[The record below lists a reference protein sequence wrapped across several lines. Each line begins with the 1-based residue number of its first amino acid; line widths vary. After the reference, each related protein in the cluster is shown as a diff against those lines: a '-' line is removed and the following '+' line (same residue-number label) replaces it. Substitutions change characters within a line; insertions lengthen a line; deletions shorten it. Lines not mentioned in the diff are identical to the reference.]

1 MKRRLTEG
9 PVGSQ
14 LIKLTLPMV
23 WGVFAIIAFN
33 LVDTYFVGQLG
44 TAQLAAMS
52 FTFPVVMTLG
62 SLAMGLGIG
71 ASSVIARAIGE
82 GDMRRVQ
89 RFTTNSLTLAL
100 TAVIL
105 FVSLGLVTI
114 DPLFQALGAGPEV
127 MPFIR
132 DYMQIW
138 YFGMVF
144 LVVPMVGNSAI
155 RAAGNTLTPS
165 IIMTLAAATNI
176 ILDPL
181 LITGAWGFPR
191 LELQGAALATVIA
204 RATTLVAA
212 LLVLRFKENLL
223 STQLPDLEETL
234 WCWRD
239 ILTVGLPAAAAS
251 MITPISI
258 GVITSLLAV
267 HGAAAV
273 AGFGVASRIES
284 FALITVM
291 ALSASIGPFVGQ
303 NWGAQ
308 QFGRVRLALRQSFL
322 FCMGWGLLMAVALG
336 VGARSLSALFNQ
348 DPAVLA
354 VATQYLWLVP
364 ISYGTAGIIQVA
376 SSAFNAMGKPI
387 PSIVMTTA
395 RMFVLY
401 IPLAYLGS
409 RVAGP
414 TGIFIA
420 ALVSNLV
427 VGLGAYGWNRRAC
440 HRPPAVEPTQPK
452 VLHSPHT

>member
-1 MKRRLTEG
+1 MQRRLTEG
-9 PVGSQ
+9 PVVTQ
-14 LIKLTLPMV
+14 LLKLTLPMV
-23 WGVFAIIAFN
+23 WGIFALNAFN
-33 LVDTYFVGQLG
+33 LADTYFVGQLG
-44 TAQLAAMS
+44 TNQLAAMS

-105 FVSLGLVTI
+105 FVTVGLLTI
-114 DPLFQALGAGPEV
+114 DPLFQSLGAGPEV
-127 MPFIR
+127 LPFVR
-132 DYMQIW
+132 EYMRIW

-165 IIMTLAAATNI
+165 IIMTLAAAINI
-176 ILDPL
+176 FLDPL
-181 LITGAWGFPR
+181 LITGALGFPR
-191 LELQGAALATVIA
+191 LELQGAAIATVIS
-204 RATTLVAA
+204 RALTLIAS
-212 LLVLRFKENLL
+212 LLVLRFKEKLL
-223 STQLPDLEETL
+223 SSQLPNLEETL

-267 HGAAAV
+267 QGTAAV
-273 AGFGVASRIES
+273 AGFGVASRLES
-284 FALITVM
+284 FAMIVVM
-291 ALSASIGPFVGQ
+291 ALSASMGPFVGQ

-308 QFGRVRLALRQSFL
+308 AFGRVQRAMRHSFL
-322 FCMGWGLLMAVALG
+322 FCMGWGVASAVILG
-336 VGARSLSALFNQ
+336 WGGRSLAILFNP
-348 DPAVLA
+348 DPAVVS
-354 VATQYLWLVP
+354 VAAQYLWLVP
-364 ISYGTAGIIQVA
+364 ISYGAAGIIQVS
-376 SSAFNAMGKPI
+376 SSAFNAMGKPV
-387 PSIVMTTA
+387 PSIVMTIA

-409 RVAGP
+409 RLAGA
-414 TGIFIA
+414 TGIFAA
-420 ALVSNLV
+420 ALISNLV
-427 VGLGAYGWNRRAC
+427 VGAGAYLWNRQTCDRSETATVKQEVA
-440 HRPPAVEPTQPK
+440 H
-452 VLHSPHT
+452 

>member
-1 MKRRLTEG
+1 MNRRLTEG

-100 TAVIL
+100 TAVIV
-105 FVSLGLVTI
+105 FVAVGLLTI
-114 DPLFQALGAGPEV
+114 DPLFEALGAGPEV
-127 MPFIR
+127 MPFVR

-176 ILDPL
+176 VLDPL
-181 LITGAWGFPR
+181 LITGALGFPR
-191 LELQGAALATVIA
+191 LELQGAAIATVIS
-204 RATTLVAA
+204 RALTLVAA

-223 STQLPDLEETL
+223 SMHLPDLEETL
-234 WCWRD
+234 FCWRD
-239 ILTVGLPAAAAS
+239 ILTVGLPAAASS

-258 GVITSLLAV
+258 GVITSFLAV
-267 HGAAAV
+267 HGPAAV
-273 AGFGVASRIES
+273 AGFGVASRLES
-284 FALITVM
+284 FSLIAVM
-291 ALSASIGPFVGQ
+291 ALSASMGPFVGQ
-303 NWGAQ
+303 NWGAH

-322 FCMGWGLLMAVALG
+322 FCIGSGVAIALILG
-336 VGARSLSALFNQ
+336 FSARALAALFNQ
-348 DPAVLA
+348 DPEVIAIA
-354 VATQYLWLVP
+354 AQYLWIVP

-376 SSAFNAMGKPI
+376 NSAFNAMGKPI
-387 PSIVMTTA
+387 PSIVMTIA

-401 IPLAYLGS
+401 IPLAYIGS

-414 TGIFIA
+414 TGIFVA
-420 ALVSNLV
+420 ALVSNLA
-427 VGLGAYGWNRRAC
+427 VGVGAYWWTRRTC
-440 HRPPAVEPTQPK
+440 DRQPAPVVAEPEA
-452 VLHSPHT
+452 VGR

>member
-62 SLAMGLGIG
+62 SLAMGLGVG

-89 RFTTNSLTLAL
+89 RFTTNSLTLAV
-100 TAVIL
+100 TVVML
-105 FVSLGLVTI
+105 FVALGLLTI

-127 MPFIR
+127 MPFVR
-132 DYMQIW
+132 DYMRIW

-165 IIMTLAAATNI
+165 IIMTLAAVTNI

-181 LITGAWGFPR
+181 LITGALGFPR
-191 LELQGAALATVIA
+191 MELQGAALATVIA

-212 LLVLRFKENLL
+212 LLVLRFKEKLL
-223 STQLPDLEETL
+223 SSQIPDLEETF

-239 ILTVGLPAAAAS
+239 ILTVGLPAAASS

-258 GVITSLLAV
+258 GVITSFLAI

-273 AGFGVASRIES
+273 AGFGVASRVES
-284 FALITVM
+284 LALIAVI

-308 QFGRVRLALRQSFL
+308 KFGRVRLAMRQSFL
-322 FCMGWGLLMAVALG
+322 FCLGWGLLMALVLG
-336 VGARSLSALFNQ
+336 LGAEPLSMIFNQ
-348 DPAVLA
+348 DPDVIA
-354 VATQYLWLVP
+354 VAIRYLWLVP
-364 ISYGTAGIIQVA
+364 ISYGAIGIIQV
-376 SSAFNAMGKPI
+376 SSSSFNAMGKPV
-387 PSIVMTTA
+387 PSIIMTIA
-395 RMFVLY
+395 HMFVCY
-401 IPLAYLGS
+401 IPLAYIGG
-409 RVAGP
+409 RIAGP
-414 TGIFIA
+414 TGIFVA
-420 ALVSNLV
+420 ALASNLT
-427 VGLGAYGWNRRAC
+427 VGLGAYGWNRKSCDRQPVPKT
-440 HRPPAVEPTQPK
+440 PPT
-452 VLHSPHT
+452 PHLVD